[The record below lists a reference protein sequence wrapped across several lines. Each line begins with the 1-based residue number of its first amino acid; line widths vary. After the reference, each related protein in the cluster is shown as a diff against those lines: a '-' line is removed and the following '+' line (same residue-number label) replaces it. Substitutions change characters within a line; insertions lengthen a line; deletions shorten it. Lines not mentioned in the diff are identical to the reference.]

1 MKNKIFLALSIL
13 LITAVSCK
21 KSFLERTPSNGL
33 PADQV
38 IVNEGGMRDA
48 LNGLYAS
55 LRTAN
60 LYGRT
65 VPLLGDLLADNVFIH
80 STNSNRYIAEF
91 QYTFTTLNSNAQG
104 VWTDAY
110 SAILAA
116 NNIINSNV
124 TGSATVDNYR
134 GEALTIRALMYFEL
148 LKHFAKPITVDPTG
162 DGVPLVLKYDI
173 TSKPPRNKT
182 SEVYTQIIAD
192 LNQAFTLLT
201 VAKNSSY
208 VSKYV
213 ARALLAKV
221 YQHMGDWNNAKTAA
235 LDVVNNGGYTLLDTA
250 AYKEYWKSPIPV
262 PNKVE
267 TIFEVSSDAVNNLGT
282 NSLAYFYDQSG
293 YGDAIATDNVY
304 NLYAATD
311 VRRSLIDPTIR
322 RARSATGPLVKAVVK
337 YPNISNANDKDD
349 TKVLRYSDIL
359 LILAEAYYNTSD
371 EANARTRL
379 NQVAQKRDPLFTGYI
394 STGTQLLEDILTER
408 RKELAFEGQRY
419 WDLTRLNRVIAR
431 GPQYPASAQTIST
444 TDPRRIY
451 PIPQTEIDA
460 NKNMKQNS
468 GY

>member
-13 LITAVSCK
+13 LLTAVSCK

-80 STNSNRYIAEF
+80 STNSNRYIAEY
-91 QYTFTTLNSNAQG
+91 QYTFTTLNANAQG

-124 TGSATVDNYR
+124 TGSSTVDNYR
-134 GEALTIRALMYFEL
+134 GEALTLRALMYFEL
-148 LKHFAKPITVDPTG
+148 QKHFAKPYTVDANG
-162 DGVPLVLKYDI
+162 VGVPLVLTYDI
-173 TSKPPRNKT
+173 SSKPGRNKT

-192 LNQAFTLLT
+192 LNQAYTLLT
-201 VAKNSSY
+201 VNKNSSY
-208 VSKYV
+208 ISKYV
-213 ARALLAKV
+213 SKALLARV

-235 LDVVNNGGYTLLDTA
+235 LDVVNNGGYSLIDTA

-262 PNKVE
+262 SSKVE

-293 YGDAIATDNVY
+293 YGDAIATDTLY
-304 NLYAATD
+304 NLYSATD
-311 VRRSLIDPTIR
+311 VRKSLIDPTIR
-322 RARSATGPLVKAVVK
+322 RARSSTGALVKAVVK

-349 TKVLRYSDIL
+349 TKVLRYSDVL

-371 EANARTRL
+371 EVNAKARL
-379 NQVAQKRDPLFTGYI
+379 NQVATKRDPLFAGYT
-394 STGTQLLEDILTER
+394 STGPQLLEDILTER
-408 RKELAFEGQRY
+408 RKELAFEGLRY
-419 WDLTRLNRVIAR
+419 WDLTRLNRVINR
-431 GPQYPASAQTIST
+431 GPQYPSTAQTINI

-451 PIPQTEIDA
+451 PIPQAEIDA
-460 NKNMKQNS
+460 NKNVTQNQ